1 MVSLLAIVVLAFVA
15 VAMVAT
21 TSGLIRWAAFATT
34 QLRASVVLFLLVMMT
49 GMLVGAGIYFESAS
63 TSSLVE
69 GFWVASLV
77 MSVSVALV
85 FVQVLRE
92 ARVSTADKDRYA
104 PAPVRRPGS
113 FVALVVTIVIVNEL
127 VMGWVFQ
134 RAAGGPVWLGGGG
147 VPPLLVALFV
157 SPWFVFPMALEMG
170 MTFALLGREFP
181 ALVRSLLAVQPIAMA
196 ASPPTL
202 AGEAWVVGAAV
213 AASAVMALV
222 LAFVLRAFYRGVRLT
237 SASLAFV
244 VALLVAFGVMAGG
257 LALWAFDG
265 NAALFALGVL
275 LQMGVFLSA
284 VLRPA
289 RFALLPE
296 PSSRA
301 PAPRG
306 SEPSAEAGP

>member
-49 GMLVGAGIYFESAS
+49 GMLVGAGIYFEAAS

-77 MSVSVALV
+77 MSISVALV

-92 ARVSTADKDRYA
+92 ARTSAADPDRYA
-104 PAPVRRPGS
+104 PASVRRPGS
-113 FVALVVTIVIVNEL
+113 FVALVVTVVVANEL

-147 VPPLLVALFV
+147 VAPLLAALFV

-170 MTFALLGREFP
+170 MTFVLLGREFP
-181 ALVRSLLAVQPIAMA
+181 GLVRSLLAVQPIAMA

-202 AGEAWVVGAAV
+202 AGETWVVGAALV
-213 AASAVMALV
+213 ASAAMALV
-222 LAFVLRAFYRGVRLT
+222 LALVLRAFYWGVRL
-237 SASLAFV
+237 SAASLGFV

-257 LALWAFDG
+257 LAVWAFSG
-265 NAALFALGVL
+265 SAALFAAGVL
-275 LQMGVFLSA
+275 MQMGVFLTA
-284 VLRPA
+284 ILRPG
-289 RFALLPE
+289 RFAVPVE
-296 PSSRA
+296 PSPGASL
-301 PAPRG
+301 PRG
-306 SEPSAEAGP
+306 SEPSAGAGP